1 MGIFLS
7 SIFTILYYMEK
18 RNIVGERVRQARK
31 NAKPTITQL
40 DLVARLQVLGM
51 KIDQSGLSKIEGG
64 NRPVFD
70 YEVMTLA
77 KALKVEVGWL
87 LGESKVP
94 STPVDSKRSPHS
106 ELS

>member
-1 MGIFLS
+1 MS

-31 NAKPTITQL
+31 NAKPPITQL

-64 NRPVFD
+64 NRPVCD
-70 YEVMTLA
+70 YEVMALA

-94 STPVDSKRSPHS
+94 SMPVDSERSPHPES
-106 ELS
+106 S